1 MGLTC
6 RTGKS
11 ELRMGGETL
20 AFVEAFPRFLLWTG
34 AAGVMLVIASTIYVL
49 LTPWKELA
57 LVKQGNSAAGLALA
71 GAIAGLAIPIASC
84 LASSVTLIDLV
95 IWGIVSLL
103 IQLIVYRLVDVILTD
118 IPKRIEQ
125 EEAGAAIVLI
135 AAKLSSALIL
145 AAGLWDPALQRF

>member
-6 RTGKS
+6 RRGKS

-34 AAGVMLVIASTIYVL
+34 AAGIMLAIASAIYVL

-84 LASSVTLIDLV
+84 LASSVTLIDLA